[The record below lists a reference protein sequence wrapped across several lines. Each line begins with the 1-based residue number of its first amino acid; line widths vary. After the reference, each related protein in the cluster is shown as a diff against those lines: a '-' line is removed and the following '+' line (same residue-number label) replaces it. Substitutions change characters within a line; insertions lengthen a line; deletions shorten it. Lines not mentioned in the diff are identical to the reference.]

1 MKNTITEVKNT
12 VEIINCRLEDAEEW
26 INDLEDKVMEN
37 TLAQQQKEK
46 RMKKNEARELLDNIK
61 WTNIHIIRVP
71 EEREKVM
78 GNLFEEIITRNFS
91 NLRTEIDIQL

>member
-46 RMKKNEARELLDNIK
+46 RIKKNEARELLDNIK
-61 WTNIHIIRVP
+61 
-71 EEREKVM
+71 
-78 GNLFEEIITRNFS
+78 
-91 NLRTEIDIQL
+91 